1 MRCGCWVVLIASSQ
15 SAQKRKLVDGREASK
30 YWGGNSNPDGSAKKA
45 NKYVTAGE
53 KQERKNVLRQ
63 EKAVERQ
70 AMRTRFVNHRD
81 AQEKAKTWQ
90 GPRTFEEWLLKL
102 GEQVLDDRG
111 ALSVDE
117 QKLEAA
123 RKERSEQ
130 PQKNHRINCEY
141 VSPQAECRCLQ
152 WSRLAVI
159 ADCGDAARCASNPC
173 FQAAC

>member
-1 MRCGCWVVLIASSQ
+1 VCSQ
-15 SAQKRKLVDGREASK
+15 SAHKRKLVDGREASK

-45 NKYVTAGE
+45 NKYVTAGD
-53 KQERKNVLRQ
+53 KLERGNALRQ
-63 EKAVERQ
+63 EKAVEKQ
-70 AMRTRFVNHRD
+70 AVRARFIKHRD

-130 PQKNHRINCEY
+130 PQKNQRINCKY
-141 VSPQAECRCLQ
+141 VPSQAECRCLQ
-152 WSRLAVI
+152 WSRLSVSV
-159 ADCGDAARCASNPC
+159 DCEDASCCASNPC